1 MKLTKWDPFRE
12 IDDMFTKYL
21 RHFNRPSLGNQ
32 ELIASGDWAPRTD
45 IAESDLDFTI
55 KVEVPE
61 IKREDIKITIDNGVL
76 NIRGERKWEQE
87 DKNVKYHRIER
98 HYGSFLRS
106 FSLPDNVAEE
116 QIDAQFKEGVLTLRL
131 PKTEKSK
138 SKEIEITIK

>member
-21 RHFNRPSLGNQ
+21 THYNRPSLGNQ
-32 ELIASGDWAPRTD
+32 ELLASGDWAPRAD
-45 IAESDLDFTI
+45 IAETDLDFTI

-76 NIRGERKWEQE
+76 NIRGERKREKE
-87 DKNVKYHRIER
+87 DKGVKYHRVER

-131 PKTEKSK
+131 PKMEKSK
-138 SKEIEITIK
+138 PKRIEIAVK